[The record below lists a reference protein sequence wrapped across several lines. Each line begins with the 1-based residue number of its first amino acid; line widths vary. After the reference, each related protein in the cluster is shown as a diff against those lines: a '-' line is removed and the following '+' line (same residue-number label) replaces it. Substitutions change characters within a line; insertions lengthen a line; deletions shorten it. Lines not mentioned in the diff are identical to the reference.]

1 MIITGPSAHCV
12 ALGNLRTGYGYEAPA
27 KPPLAGVRLGTEPWF
42 GAPATSWLIK
52 AASGTATLW
61 SHRRERPGPDD
72 TPGLSSPCYS

>member
-1 MIITGPSAHCV
+1 MMITGPSAHCV
-12 ALGNLRTGYGYEAPA
+12 ALGNLCTGYGYETVREAAGWAPS
-27 KPPLAGVRLGTEPWF
+27 PGLGRQL
-42 GAPATSWLIK
+42 PADLSQ